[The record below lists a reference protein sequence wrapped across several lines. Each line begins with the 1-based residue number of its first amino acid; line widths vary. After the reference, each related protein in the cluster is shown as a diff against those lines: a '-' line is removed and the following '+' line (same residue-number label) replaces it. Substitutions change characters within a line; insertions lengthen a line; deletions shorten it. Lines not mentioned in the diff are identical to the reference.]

1 MMQWHEVTGNNS
13 KMDVLDVSDN
23 NCFLNSNMSAS
34 CRVFFIAGL
43 STLEWAALSLTG
55 QL

>member
-1 MMQWHEVTGNNS
+1 MMPWHEVTGNNS

-23 NCFLNSNMSAS
+23 NCFLNSNMIAS
-34 CRVFFIAGL
+34 CRIFFIAGL
-43 STLEWAALSLTG
+43 STSEWAALSLTV